1 MRQFLRT
8 VRQARW
14 HKYPEI
20 AWLVEGELQ
29 GDVLT
34 DMSTDRGRLSVYRI
48 SNEDD
53 LQRVIT
59 ALAATRDNVANLD
72 YAIFEDSELGSLG
85 ITISNGGY
93 NNQWAHYELGNLSAR
108 RLARLAEV
116 VSAGNH
122 DRVSEKLIRAGYRM
136 LQVLVIWI
144 EQKLNP
150 KKCRMHYSG
159 TRNYYTETVHAIAIE
174 SERSQGSG
182 TSRCARSPTPPGQA

>member
-20 AWLVEGELQ
+20 SWLVEGELQ

-34 DMSTDRGRLSVYRI
+34 DMSTDKGRLSVYRI
-48 SNEDD
+48 NNEDD

-59 ALAATRDNVANLD
+59 ALAATRDNMANLD

-85 ITISNGGY
+85 ITISQTDGNTADMTTNGL
-93 NNQWAHYELGNLSAR
+93 HYELGNLSAR

-122 DRVSEKLIRAGYRM
+122 DRVPEKLIRAW
-136 LQVLVIWI
+136 LQDAASTGHLDRTKI
-144 EQKLNP
+144 K
-150 KKCRMHYSG
+150 
-159 TRNYYTETVHAIAIE
+159 
-174 SERSQGSG
+174 SEKMQN
-182 TSRCARSPTPPGQA
+182 ALQWYA